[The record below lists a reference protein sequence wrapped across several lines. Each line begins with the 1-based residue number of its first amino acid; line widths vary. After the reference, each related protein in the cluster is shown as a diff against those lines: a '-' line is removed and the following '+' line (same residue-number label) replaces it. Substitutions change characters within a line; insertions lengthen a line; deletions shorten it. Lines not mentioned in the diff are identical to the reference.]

1 MKGLTLDTGA
11 LIAVERRD
19 RNVEVL
25 LRRAR
30 EHKIEI
36 AIPAGVLAQAWRDGR
51 RQVRLAK
58 LVATEHVTIEPFDDL
73 RARQSGQL
81 CGVTRTT
88 DVIDASVVLC
98 ARSRN
103 HSIVTSDPD
112 DMRRLDPTIELVDV

>member
-58 LVATEHVTIEPFDDL
+58 LVATEHVTIEPLDDL